1 MMKDKM
7 YSNFKSQRKK
17 IGRGFL
23 NNDCLVKDILAL
35 PPFPYKIAKALDPGF
50 YRNVLFEAAFHDKK
64 KVQEEYL
71 KRFPSQGTRREG
83 SCNKFNRADSC
94 SSSSLANFNQR

>member
-17 IGRGFL
+17 MGRGFL
-23 NNDCLVKDILAL
+23 NNDCLAEDILAL
-35 PPFPYKIAKALDPGF
+35 PPFSYKIAKALDTGF

-64 KVQEEYL
+64 VQEECL
-71 KRFPSQGTRREG
+71 KRIPSQGTRREG
-83 SCNKFNRADSC
+83 SFNKFNRADSC
-94 SSSSLANFNQR
+94 SSSSLANFGQR